1 MTKQEDKKRV
11 QKSWGLEAGML
22 VYKPT
27 DIFDSDYS
35 LGKIVSIWE
44 KFNSVTCD
52 VYWFGE
58 TPKLEE
64 GVTMS
69 QIREIKHFPR

>member
-1 MTKQEDKKRV
+1 
-11 QKSWGLEAGML
+11 ML

-27 DIFDSDYS
+27 DVFDSHYS
-35 LGKIVSIWE
+35 LGKIISIWE
-44 KFNSVTCD
+44 QLDSVTCD
-52 VYWFGE
+52 VYWFGASAKVE
-58 TPKLEE
+58 Q

>member
-1 MTKQEDKKRV
+1 MTKQKNKKKV
-11 QKSWGLEAGML
+11 QKSWGLETGML

-27 DIFDSDYS
+27 DVFGSDYS

-44 KFNSVTCD
+44 KFDGVSCD
-52 VYWFGE
+52 VYWFGMM
-58 TPKLEE
+58 PKLEE
-64 GVTMS
+64 GLAMS